1 MKAKITIEAL
11 DSGFIVTRLDWNP
24 AQYWTRDKHR
34 TAEATLT
41 GALGLAARAL
51 GYHGTIDF
59 GRPPSTTTLKLGDIV
74 ALANEA
80 AAGWDD
86 ARAVEVPVVSDPAA
100 YAPPGVPFDAEEP
113 PLRAG
118 TAKPGDKL

>member
-11 DSGFIVTRLDWNP
+11 DSGYVVTRRELGGDRYP
-24 AQYWTRDKHR
+24 VTVKHR
-34 TAEATLT
+34 TAEPTLT

-59 GRPPSTTTLKLGDIV
+59 GRPPSTTTLKLRDIV

-86 ARAVEVPVVSDPAA
+86 VRAVEVPVVSDPAA

-118 TAKPGDKL
+118 TAKPDDKF